1 MAPEQGR
8 RPLQAAAP
16 LRIALIHGFAASMA
30 PANAAFERLWPAP
43 LRMNLL
49 DDSLAADLERCGG
62 VPDAALY
69 GRFVRL
75 ADYASASGAQALV
88 FTCSAFGACIDA
100 LVPLHPGKC
109 VLKPNDALLQMA
121 VDLPQP
127 LGLLASFAPTLASM
141 PAEFPPQ
148 VTLRTALAVGAL
160 EALQRGDRAAH
171 DQAVVDAAR
180 ELVQQGCRAIALAQI
195 SLAHTAEAVRQATG
209 LPVVSTLESTVEL
222 LRAQFE
228 GGQTGGIASPAP

>member
-1 MAPEQGR
+1 MLPEPGNPPAPS
-8 RPLQAAAP
+8 ADT

-62 VPDAALY
+62 EPDAALY

-88 FTCSAFGACIDA
+88 FTCSAFGRCIDA
-100 LVPLHPGKC
+100 LVPLHPDKR
-109 VLKPNDALLQMA
+109 VLKPNEALMRKA

-127 LGLLASFAPTLASM
+127 LGLLASFGPTLASM
-141 PAEFPPQ
+141 PAEFPPEVQ
-148 VTLRTALAVGAL
+148 LRTALAAGAL

-171 DQAVVDAAR
+171 DQAVVEAAHG
-180 ELVQQGCRAIALAQI
+180 LAQQGCRAIALAQI

-222 LRAQFE
+222 LREHFQD
-228 GGQTGGIASPAP
+228 TPRL